1 MNGSHPVHGSHNHP
15 APRHGRGSTDKNG
28 DRVKGWQH
36 QGEHAK
42 AGANVTLSV
51 VLCLAGCWLGMAAA
65 RQS

>member
-1 MNGSHPVHGSHNHP
+1 MGATPFTGP
-15 APRHGRGSTDKNG
+15 TITPPPRHGHGSTGKNG

-42 AGANVTLSV
+42 VGANVVLSV

-65 RQS
+65 RQF